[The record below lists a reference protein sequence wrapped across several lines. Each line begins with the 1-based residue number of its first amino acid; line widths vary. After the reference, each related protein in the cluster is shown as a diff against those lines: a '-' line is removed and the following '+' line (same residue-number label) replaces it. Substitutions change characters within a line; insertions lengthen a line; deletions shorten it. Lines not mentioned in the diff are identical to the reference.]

1 MEYITTV
8 HVNSVSEERDE
19 EYLNWYGYVHF
30 RDVMG
35 MPGHISGQRFWQS
48 EYQPK
53 NADLTYRFWTIYE
66 LTDKELSTKGHQAA
80 VLSWKMMISSAMDL
94 SDYKESYWDGVYGS
108 VPYACFAEFGKE
120 QDCLVALIGP
130 KDGVDV
136 NVEDV
141 LTLDV
146 INKLAVM
153 KGVYAANLYKF
164 GEGQMQK
171 KTAKKENFTHQL
183 VVQLKDARDGI
194 ASWDALADEMAAE
207 LDKLQ
212 ISICNYVSLHPR
224 LKQCDR
230 YETQQDRAIASLY
243 HMFTCLPGYHA
254 SSPVYPINYTDI
266 LTPAI
271 KQKLEALEAKEK
283 EEAK

>member
-8 HVNSVSEERDE
+8 HVNCVSEEREE

-35 MPGHISGQRFWQS
+35 MPGHISGQRFWRS

-53 NADLTYRFWTIYE
+53 NYDPTYKFWTIYE
-66 LTDKELSTKGHQAA
+66 LTSKELSTKGHQAA

-94 SDYKESYWDGVYGS
+94 RDYKESYWDGVYGS

-130 KDGVDV
+130 KAGVEKSVQDV
-136 NVEDV
+136 FTPE
-141 LTLDV
+141 V
-146 INKLAVM
+146 INQLAEM

-171 KTAKKENFTHQL
+171 QTAKNENFTHQL
-183 VVQLKDARDGI
+183 VIQLKDARDGV
-194 ASWDALADEMAAE
+194 ASWDAFAEACPELAD
-207 LDKLQ
+207 LD

-224 LKQCDR
+224 LKACDR

-254 SSPVYPINYTDI
+254 SHPAYKINYTDI

-271 KQKLEALEAKEK
+271 KAKLEELEKAEK
-283 EEAK
+283 ENS